1 MAASKLTQQCWAI
14 AENIG
19 MPYSDSR
26 KAFGA
31 VCDEMMTVKIQRHLA
46 LVIAE
51 HVAKWKETGNPYHM
65 DFAFILLAQQ
75 GITEGTETMNIEAA
89 AVASARFNG
98 YPAGTAESIKNDIA
112 ESAALNF
119 MVNLVIRGMSVA
131 DASRKATSFYA
142 MRFPTQ
148 KRKKASTLEGYYSKL
163 IRATGLESA
172 MKTAHKTMPVE
183 WDEQWKAIANAIPDC
198 SDELMGSRR

>member
-1 MAASKLTQQCWAI
+1 MAASELTQHCWAI
-14 AENIG
+14 AEKIG
-19 MPYSDSR
+19 KPYSDSR

-65 DFAFILLAQQ
+65 DLAFILLAQQ
-75 GITEGTETMNIEAA
+75 GITEGTETMKIEALA
-89 AVASARFNG
+89 AAGARFNG
-98 YPAGTAESIKNDIA
+98 DPAGTAECIKNDDA

-119 MVNLVIRGMSVA
+119 MVNLVIRGMSVT
-131 DASRKATSFYA
+131 DASRKAASYYA
-142 MRFPTQ
+142 MRFPAQ
-148 KRKKASTLEGYYSKL
+148 KRKKASTLEGYYSKK
-163 IRATGLESA
+163 IRATGRESA
-172 MKTAHKTMPVE
+172 MKIAHQTMPVE